1 MIATN
6 KNLQRT
12 MRNSVYRRIIQKDE
26 LTLSYLN
33 QSDILISRK

>member
-6 KNLQRT
+6 KNLQRM

-26 LTLSYLN
+26 LTLSYFN